1 MRTPDTVRG
10 QMAVF
15 VQPQEWDE
23 EAEGS
28 PRPITELR
36 AVAVSKVDGQVCGGE
51 VSVTGDQKCTS

>member
-23 EAEGS
+23 EAKGS
-28 PRPITELR
+28 PKPITELR
-36 AVAVSKVDGQVCGGE
+36 VTAVSKGREREAMLASPGTNISE
-51 VSVTGDQKCTS
+51 RP